1 MDIAPTFLEI
11 AKTIHP
17 GEQYQGKA
25 IHPIKG
31 KSMIAMLNGKTNT
44 VHPENNVM
52 GWELFNRK
60 AIRKGA
66 WKSVWIEK
74 PHGNDRW
81 SLFNLKDD
89 PLEQYDLAGKNTQK
103 LNEMISL
110 WKTYKKENGIIID
123 EDLNL
128 SYSGSN
134 SHFDY

>member
-1 MDIAPTFLEI
+1 
-11 AKTIHP
+11 
-17 GEQYQGKA
+17 
-25 IHPIKG
+25 
-31 KSMIAMLNGKTNT
+31 
-44 VHPENNVM
+44 M

-60 AIRKGA
+60 AIRKGT

-110 WKTYKKENGIIID
+110 WKTYKKENRIIID

-128 SYSGSN
+128 GYSGSN